1 MTRQITLIA
10 TVFAHSGL
18 LAVWHHPYWF
28 VLSCLSLAAM
38 LLVTFSPT
46 PARRQGDAAGRVGQ

>member
-1 MTRQITLIA
+1 MTRQIILIA

-18 LAVWHHPYWF
+18 LAVWHNPYWF

-38 LLVTFSPT
+38 LLVTFA
-46 PARRQGDAAGRVGQ
+46 PAPAHRQAEAAGRAGQ